1 MIFMQRQVSFFK
13 KNFTCS
19 KDFFIGKNSNV
30 VKTSLEFFYLFEH
43 IFFFFGFLKEKNQ
56 TFFERNFE
64 AVKTFFQRSKKTLSK
79 KTFFLLAF
87 FGF

>member
-1 MIFMQRQVSFFK
+1 MIFMQRQVSFFL

-43 IFFFFGFLKEKNQ
+43 IFFFRI
-56 TFFERNFE
+56 FERKEPNIF
-64 AVKTFFQRSKKTLSK
+64 
-79 KTFFLLAF
+79 
-87 FGF
+87 